1 MAAACGS
8 TSSTPIADHLVPPTD
23 PGPSRERVVGRVGRP
38 HGLRGEVTVDVRT
51 DSPDQRFAP
60 GAGLTGGDRTLIV
73 RSSRPHGGRLLVT
86 FEGVTD
92 RDAAAQLRGTLL
104 TVDIESLAPTGDPDE
119 FHDHQL
125 EGLTAVRADG
135 SRLGTIR
142 AVVHAPAHD
151 LLLLDT
157 EHGEEMVP
165 FVQAIVPEVDLVTAR
180 VVIDPPEGLL
190 GES

>member
-1 MAAACGS
+1 M
-8 TSSTPIADHLVPPTD
+8 
-23 PGPSRERVVGRVGRP
+23 VGWVGRP

-51 DSPDQRFAP
+51 DFPEQRFSS
-60 GAGLTGGDRTLIV
+60 GATLTAGDRTLVV
-73 RSSRPHGGRLLVT
+73 RSARPHAGRLLVT

-104 TVDIESLAPTGDPDE
+104 TVDTESLPPTGDPDE
-119 FHDHQL
+119 FHDRQL
-125 EGLTAVRADG
+125 EGLAAVRADG
-135 SRLGTIR
+135 ARLGTIR
-142 AVVHAPAHD
+142 EVVHAPAHD

-157 EHGEEMVP
+157 EHGEELVP
-165 FVQAIVPEVDLVTAR
+165 FVRAIVCEVDLATGR